1 MLNPG
6 HLHMEN
12 NALLEDLTQKYPY
25 FSISHILLAR
35 GLLNTNS
42 IRYNRKLKKAALHS
56 IERKSLLKLI
66 TQNILDNKLVIQKNT
81 LTKTSVV
88 NNDKF
93 NQRVEQKLNI
103 GTPLDFNENEEHSF
117 SEWLSIS
124 KIKKINRSVV
134 KDNEELIDNFIE
146 NNPKIIVK
154 KNKFFSPSQAAK
166 DSIQEKDEF
175 VTETLARV
183 YLEQKHFDKAIEAY
197 KKLSLKYPKKN
208 SFFAGQIK
216 LINDLNNKQND

>member
-1 MLNPG
+1 MLNPS

-25 FSISHILLAR
+25 FSISHILLAK
-35 GLLNTNS
+35 GLLNTKS
-42 IRYNRKLKKAALHS
+42 VRYNRKLKKAALHS
-56 IERKSLLKLI
+56 IERKSLFKLI
-66 TQNILDNKLVIQKNT
+66 TQNIFDNKLEIQKNT
-81 LTKTSVV
+81 HAKTTDV

-93 NQRVEQKLNI
+93 NQRIEQKLNI
-103 GTPLDFNENEEHSF
+103 GTPLEFNENEEHSF
-117 SEWLSIS
+117 SEWLSLS
-124 KIKKINRSVV
+124 KIKKINRSAV
-134 KDNEELIDNFIE
+134 KNNKELIDNFIE
-146 NNPKIIVK
+146 KNPKIIVK
-154 KNKFFSPSQAAK
+154 KNKFFSPNEAAK

-208 SFFAGQIK
+208 SFFAVQIK
-216 LINDLNNKQND
+216 LINDLKKEIK

>member
-25 FSISHILLAR
+25 FSISHILLDR

-93 NQRVEQKLNI
+93 NQRVE
-103 GTPLDFNENEEHSF
+103 
-117 SEWLSIS
+117 
-124 KIKKINRSVV
+124 
-134 KDNEELIDNFIE
+134 
-146 NNPKIIVK
+146 
-154 KNKFFSPSQAAK
+154 KN
-166 DSIQEKDEF
+166 
-175 VTETLARV
+175 
-183 YLEQKHFDKAIEAY
+183 
-197 KKLSLKYPKKN
+197 
-208 SFFAGQIK
+208 
-216 LINDLNNKQND
+216 

>member
-56 IERKSLLKLI
+56 ERKSLLKLI